1 MTLRSKLLLGQ
12 APLAIVLVLLAAL
25 GAGTVTSLG
34 RSPELLLAENYRSVL
49 AAERMLAALE
59 RIEADALFRAAG
71 RPGDEAGTAGQRARF
86 QAELEAQEGNIT
98 EPGEEAATR
107 RLRASWTAYLGEVA
121 AQRGVA
127 EPGGPGG
134 PSGPS
139 GPGLEAHFDRLVPAY
154 RAVQDAAGHV
164 LAVNQDAMQAKSER
178 VRARAER
185 SVNLV
190 IAVTAAA
197 LLAGLLASLAL
208 TARLLRPLGVLAR
221 TARRLGEGDLA
232 ARAALRGGD
241 EIAALAREFDTMAD
255 RLAQYRQSSLGELL
269 QAQQAAQAAIDSLP
283 DPVLVIDAA
292 GVISN
297 ANGAAEKL
305 LEAAGPGAPPSLSA
319 LPPALR
325 EAVERVRAHVLAGR
339 GPWSPRGFEDAVR
352 LDGPE
357 GARHLLPRASPL
369 YSEKGVVGVTLVL
382 QDVTR
387 LMRFDELKN
396 DLVATVA
403 HEFRTPLTSLRMAV
417 HLCAE
422 EVVGPLTVK
431 QADLMQAARED
442 LDRLQGIVDDLLDLS
457 RIQSGRMELRLAPV
471 EVAALL
477 AEAEGALRGA
487 AEAAGVEL
495 LARVAEPGLA
505 VAADR
510 ERAAI
515 VLANLVSNG
524 IRHTSA
530 GGRVTAEAA
539 RLGERVRFEVA
550 DTGEGIAPEHQAR
563 IFEKFYR
570 VPGARGGSVG
580 LGLWISREIV
590 EAHGGE
596 MGVSSAPG
604 QGSRFWF
611 TLPAAAPAEAAA

>member
-12 APLAIVLVLLAAL
+12 APLAVVLVLLAAL
-25 GAGTVTSLG
+25 AAGTVTSLG

-59 RIEADALFRAAG
+59 RIEAEALARAAG
-71 RPGDEAGTAGQRARF
+71 RPGDEAGAAAQRARF

-98 EPGEEAATR
+98 EPGEDVATR
-107 RLRASWTAYLGEVA
+107 RLRASWSAYLGEVA
-121 AQRGVA
+121 AQRGVTGPGEPG
-127 EPGGPGG
+127 EPGGLGG
-134 PSGPS
+134 PR
-139 GPGLEAHFDRLVPAY
+139 LEAHFDRLVPAY

-164 LAVNQDAMQAKSER
+164 LAVNQDAMQAKSEQ
-178 VRARAER
+178 VRARSER
-185 SVNLV
+185 SVTLV

-232 ARAALRGGD
+232 ARAALRGRD
-241 EIAALAREFDTMAD
+241 EIAALASEFDTMAD
-255 RLAQYRQSSLGELL
+255 RLAEYRRSSLGELL

-283 DPVLVIDAA
+283 DPVLVVDAA

-305 LEAAGPGAPPSLSA
+305 LEGAGTGAPPSLSA

-352 LDGPE
+352 LDGSE
-357 GARHLLPRASPL
+357 GARHFLPRASPL

-422 EVVGPLTVK
+422 EVVWPLTEK

-471 EVAALL
+471 EAAALL

-515 VLANLVSNG
+515 VLANLVSNA
-524 IRHTSA
+524 IRHTPA
-530 GGRVTAEAA
+530 GGRVTALAE
-539 RLGERVRFEVA
+539 RRGERVRCEVA
-550 DTGEGIAPEHQAR
+550 DTGEGVAPEHQAR

-604 QGSRFWF
+604 EGSRFWF